1 MAGEP
6 PHRKAGGRPLEGVMS
21 ALEFDGKD
29 LEDALTAAVAAL
41 GRPASE
47 LDYEV
52 LEGGRK
58 GVFGLGARPVRIR
71 VAIPAGVVAARS
83 ISPAPAKPKPVAS
96 TPDSTPGAALREIV
110 SRMGFDLGVEEARR
124 DGTLELTLDGPDRKN
139 LMARDGELLSA
150 IEFVLNRMGR
160 RAWPD
165 ETSVRLVCRGFRSER
180 DDELVSMVREAAAQ
194 VARSGVPRR
203 LRAMNPYERR
213 VVHMTVR
220 ELPGMTT
227 VSEGDGFLKR
237 VRVEKLAP

>member
-1 MAGEP
+1 MDA
-6 PHRKAGGRPLEGVMS
+6 R
-21 ALEFDGKD
+21 EFDGKD
-29 LEDALTAAVAAL
+29 LEDALGAAVAAL

-71 VAIPAGVVAARS
+71 VAEAAGDAGV
-83 ISPAPAKPKPVAS
+83 APARQPLALPTVPSS
-96 TPDSTPGAALREIV
+96 TSSTTDSPPRAALRDIIAK
-110 SRMGFDLGVEEARR
+110 MGFDLGVEEARL
-124 DGTLELTLDGPDRKN
+124 DGTLELTLDGVDRN
-139 LMARDGELLSA
+139 RLTARDGELLAA

-165 ETSVRLVCRGFRSER
+165 EPSIRVVCRGFRSER
-180 DDELVSMVREAAAQ
+180 DDELVGMVREAAAQ
-194 VARSGVPRR
+194 VARSGLPRR

-220 ELPGMTT
+220 ELPGLTT

-237 VRVEKLAP
+237 VRVEKIAP